1 MGSNWRIY
9 SLGDL
14 IDVKH
19 GFAFKGEYM
28 RDDIE
33 HGPIVVAIGNFDYNG
48 GFRFSETKLKR
59 YTSDYPESF
68 TLQAGD
74 MLLAMTC
81 QTSGGE
87 ILGIPGII
95 PNDGHVYLHNQR
107 LGKIV
112 IKEPKHVCLEY
123 LYWLFLSQ
131 DFNQFI
137 FQRATGTKIL
147 HTSPTKILEYQ
158 THLPP
163 LAEQKKIARQLWQL
177 QNKTILNR
185 QISQTLEQMAQALFK
200 SWFVDFDPVVDNAL
214 DAGFFEQ
221 DLTFPDELLYRADA
235 RRAVR
240 VQEGFKPLSAAT
252 RQLFPAAFE
261 LCDEPS
267 LGLGG
272 WVPKGWENIAI
283 YSLAEFI
290 NGAAYKAFEPNLE
303 QRGLPIIKI
312 AELKA
317 GITAQTAFSDREMPD
332 KYRLSTGDILFS
344 WSGNPDT
351 SIDTFVWTYGDAL
364 LNQHIFKVTPPDDLG
379 ERSFVLIALK
389 SLRKVFA
396 ETARNKQTT
405 GLGHVTVADLKRLQI
420 VKPEPN
426 VLAAWD
432 SLVSPYV
439 NQSLSLTL
447 QLQTLSNLRDTLRP
461 KLISGELHL
470 DDIEADIA
478 EEGAT

>member
-1 MGSNWRIY
+1 MGNNWRIY

-33 HGPIVVAIGNFDYNG
+33 HGPIVVAIGNFDYSG

-59 YTSDYPESF
+59 YTSDYPDNF
-68 TLQAGD
+68 ILQADD

-95 PNDGHVYLHNQR
+95 PKDGNVYLHNQR
-107 LGKIV
+107 LGKVV
-112 IKEPKHVCLEY
+112 IKEPKLVCLEY

-163 LAEQKKIARQLWQL
+163 FAEQKKIARQLWQL

-185 QISQTLEQMAQALFK
+185 QINQTLEQMAQVLFK
-200 SWFVDFDPVVDNAL
+200 SWFVDFDPVIDNAL

-221 DLTFPDELLYRADA
+221 NLDFPKELLHRVKA
-235 RRAVR
+235 RKAVR
-240 VQEGFKPLSAAT
+240 VKEGFKPLPKPISK
-252 RQLFPAAFE
+252 LFPSAFKE
-261 LCDEPS
+261 CGESS

-272 WVPKGWENIAI
+272 WVPQGWHILQISELAKVASGKRPPSKMTKRTKDEPIPVWGGNGIKWFTNIALYHDKYI
-283 YSLAEFI
+283 ITGRVGTLGTVYKVKGPSWASDNTLVIRPLKNYFYEFTFQILSHFDI
-290 NGAAYKAFEPNLE
+290 NTLNSGSTQPLV
-303 QRGLPIIKI
+303 
-312 AELKA
+312 
-317 GITAQTAFSDREMPD
+317 TQTALNGIKCVFPTNDGL
-332 KYRLSTGDILFS
+332 LSKFQELADEYDSKIELITQET
-344 WSGNPDT
+344 DT
-351 SIDTFVWTYGDAL
+351 
-364 LNQHIFKVTPPDDLG
+364 
-379 ERSFVLIALK
+379 
-389 SLRKVFA
+389 
-396 ETARNKQTT
+396 
-405 GLGHVTVADLKRLQI
+405 
-420 VKPEPN
+420 
-426 VLAAWD
+426 
-432 SLVSPYV
+432 LV
-439 NQSLSLTL
+439 Q
-447 QLQTLSNLRDTLRP
+447 LRDTLLP
-461 KLISGELHL
+461 KIMAKS
-470 DDIEADIA
+470 INV
-478 EEGAT
+478 EGNL